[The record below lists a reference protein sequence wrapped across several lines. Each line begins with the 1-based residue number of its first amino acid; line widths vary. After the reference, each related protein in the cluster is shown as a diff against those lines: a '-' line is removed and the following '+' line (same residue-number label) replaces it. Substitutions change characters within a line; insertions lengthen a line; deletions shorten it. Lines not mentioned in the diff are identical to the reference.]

1 MLLEKIIKKIVA
13 KTISGN
19 QLQQIINFSI
29 NHNPTYNL
37 NTYNCTD
44 FAIDIGNLAGLNL
57 PDCYGS
63 WALGLGGGSNPGAL
77 GQHIRNNI
85 NTGGNTTKNTNSGT
99 APSNNKGC

>member
-44 FAIDIGNLAGLNL
+44 FVIEIGNIMGIGL
-57 PDCYGS
+57 PDCYSTFG
-63 WALGLGGGSNPGAL
+63 AGGGSNPAAL
-77 GQHIRNNI
+77 GQYIRNNFS
-85 NTGGNTTKNTNSGT
+85 TNATYTVNKSGGT
-99 APSNNKGC
+99 APTNYKGC